1 MIRSAPLMGT
11 IVTIHVVDR
20 EGGDARAG
28 EIDSRM
34 AMAFD
39 WFHRV
44 ESCCSRFD
52 PGSELMRLTAEP
64 PGVPVTVSALLFEAA
79 QFALA
84 VADETGGA
92 FDPTVGY
99 ELERRGFNREYRS
112 GQIVRTPLDVDP
124 SDAVSYRDVHLD
136 AVQST
141 ITLRRPLILDLGSVA
156 KGLAIDMAVRELS
169 VFRDYAIDAGGD
181 LYLAGRNEDGNPW
194 SVGIRHPRQDH
205 ELIDTIR
212 VSDAAVCTS
221 GDYERRA
228 AGDGG
233 HHIIDPRSS
242 TPAAGAASV
251 TVVAPTA
258 MAADALA
265 TAAFVL
271 GPGDGLE
278 FLARQGVEGLIVS
291 PSLDRYATPGLR
303 SRYHLRDAA
312 AVVL

>member
-20 EGGDARAG
+20 EADEARAV
-28 EIDSRM
+28 EVDSRTEL
-34 AMAFD
+34 AFD

-52 PGSELMRLTAEP
+52 ADSELMRLTSGQ
-64 PGVPVTVSALLFEAA
+64 PGVPMAVSALLFEAV

-84 VADETGGA
+84 VAEETAGA

-112 GQIVRTPLDVDP
+112 GRVVRTPLTSDP
-124 SDAVSYRDVHLD
+124 DDGVTYRDVQLD
-136 AVQST
+136 AVQRT
-141 ITLRRPLILDLGSVA
+141 ITLRRLLILDLGSVA
-156 KGLAIDMAVRELS
+156 KGLAIDMAARELS
-169 VFRDYAIDAGGD
+169 AFRDFAIDAGGD
-181 LYLAGRNEDGNPW
+181 LYLAGRNENGNAW
-194 SVGIRHPRQDH
+194 SVGIRHPRQDR

-242 TPAAGAASV
+242 TPAGGAASV

-271 GPGDGLE
+271 GPSDGLQL
-278 FLARQGVEGLIVS
+278 LARQGVDGLIVS
-291 PSLDRYATPGLR
+291 PTLDRYATPGLR
-303 SRYHLRDAA
+303 SRYHLGDAA
-312 AVVL
+312 AAVS

>member
-20 EGGDARAG
+20 EADEAPAA
-28 EIDSRM
+28 EIDKRTEL
-34 AMAFD
+34 AFN

-52 PGSELMRLTAEP
+52 SGSELMRLTSGQ
-64 PGVPVTVSALLFEAA
+64 PGVPMSVSALLFEAV

-84 VADETGGA
+84 VAEETAGA

-112 GQIVRTPLDVDP
+112 GRVVRTPLTPDP
-124 SDAVSYRDVHLD
+124 DDGVTYRDVQLD
-136 AVQST
+136 AVQRT

-156 KGLAIDMAVRELS
+156 KGLAIDMAARELS
-169 VFRDYAIDAGGD
+169 AFRDYAIDAGGD
-181 LYLAGRNEDGNPW
+181 LYLAGRNENGNAW
-194 SVGIRHPRQDH
+194 SVGIRHPRQDR
-205 ELIDTIR
+205 ELIDTIQ

-242 TPAAGAASV
+242 TSAAGAASV

-271 GPGDGLE
+271 GPSDGLQL
-278 FLARQGVEGLIVS
+278 LARQGVDGLIVS
-291 PSLDRYATPGLR
+291 PTLDRYATPGLR
-303 SRYHLRDAA
+303 SRYHLGDEAA
-312 AVVL
+312 TAP